1 MQGLPHSQVA
11 KLLSTARHMGFGLFH
26 AVEHLQSEKEGW
38 GEVQRERER
47 DGDRLTEQ
55 DLEGDRRWGEGLE
68 ARSDTWRERGR
79 RTPGRETG
87 SENTQQ

>member
-11 KLLSTARHMGFGLFH
+11 KFLSTARHMGFGFFMQLNICSQKKRGG
-26 AVEHLQSEKEGW
+26 VKC
-38 GEVQRERER
+38 RERER
-47 DGDRLTEQ
+47 NGDGLTEQ

-79 RTPGRETG
+79 QRPGRETG
-87 SENTQQ
+87 SENTQ